1 MTRLF
6 WNINKFTQF
15 SSVYDT
21 AGNEVRLFGK
31 SIPDQLASLANVVA
45 SCHDDVV
52 VWRNI
57 TDDGHAYYAYFNL
70 SEEPQT
76 VTMNVDKSVENPVI
90 RDLWERK
97 DLGEEVK
104 FTLQPHSCRAFK
116 I

>member
-45 SCHDDVV
+45 SCHDDVEIQV
-52 VWRNI
+52 DSPNYCSLTVPLIKTINTKFANAEKHTCKI
-57 TDDGHAYYAYFNL
+57 IYVN
-70 SEEPQT
+70 EE
-76 VTMNVDKSVENPVI
+76 DK
-90 RDLWERK
+90 
-97 DLGEEVK
+97 
-104 FTLQPHSCRAFK
+104 A
-116 I
+116 